1 PPELDSAWSTGQAIM
16 GHAAVTDLATG
27 RHVFS
32 ELLYRA
38 APLLGGFPD
47 APDPRLAWSRAP
59 AGTDGTWTLSWTGE
73 AFAFTAVDES
83 RDVGIDLTA
92 EPIRPVVLHG
102 EGGLSTKG
110 PAAGNASLYYS
121 FPRMATT
128 GEIALDGERRAVRG
142 TSWMDKEIASNALAP
157 DQVGWD
163 WFSLRLEDGRDL
175 MLYALR
181 RADGTVDH
189 ATGTLVGV
197 DGSARPLEGE
207 AFEIEATGSWT
218 SPVTGSVYPSGWRI
232 AVPSA
237 GIELAVEPVV
247 EAQENV
253 SELLPDLHYWEG
265 VVVARDAAGRV
276 AGRGYVELT
285 GYGEDSRP
293 AL

>member
-1 PPELDSAWSTGQAIM
+1 
-16 GHAAVTDLATG
+16 
-27 RHVFS
+27 
-32 ELLYRA
+32 
-38 APLLGGFPD
+38 
-47 APDPRLAWSRAP
+47 
-59 AGTDGTWTLSWTGE
+59 
-73 AFAFTAVDES
+73 
-83 RDVGIDLTA
+83 
-92 EPIRPVVLHG
+92 
-102 EGGLSTKG
+102 
-110 PAAGNASLYYS
+110 
-121 FPRMATT
+121 
-128 GEIALDGERRAVRG
+128 
-142 TSWMDKEIASNALAP
+142 MDKEIASNALAP

-181 RADGTVDH
+181 RVDGTVDH
-189 ATGTLVGV
+189 ATGTLVGE